1 MQCKFD
7 RSPDAPSERS
17 STTRIKSYSDLARA
31 GVCDTI
37 DGVSDRSE
45 SNAHICPNKEP
56 EMLILALTWAEIG
69 FAALLAYALLSII
82 IVKK

>member
-1 MQCKFD
+1 MQSKFD
-7 RSPDAPSERS
+7 GSPDAPRERS
-17 STTRIKSYSDLARA
+17 SKARIKSYSHLARA
-31 GVCDTI
+31 GVRDTI
-37 DGVSDRSE
+37 DGVSDRAE
-45 SNAHICPNKEP
+45 SNAQICPEKEP